1 MLAAGQG
8 ETKVMENAQPRH
20 CVYQYLCSHSE
31 VGSFISV
38 CSTNQTFREKNL
50 KKMQKGKRKDIH
62 CFYQNACIFSVC
74 FPPPPECVVMV
85 VIFVF

>member
-38 CSTNQTFREKNL
+38 CSTNRTFCEKNL
-50 KKMQKGKRKDIH
+50 KKMQKGEKEGHPLFLSK
-62 CFYQNACIFSVC
+62 CLYLQCVFS
-74 FPPPPECVVMV
+74 PPPECVVMV

>member
-8 ETKVMENAQPRH
+8 ETKAMENAQPRH

-38 CSTNQTFREKNL
+38 CSTNRTFREKNL
-50 KKMQKGKRKDIH
+50 KKCKKGKGRTSIVSIKMPVS
-62 CFYQNACIFSVC
+62 SVC
-74 FPPPPECVVMV
+74 VSPPPPECVVMV